1 MSFFAVALV
10 VSLASLVVKGL
21 FTCFV
26 PQGRLPRALD
36 RILRF
41 IPPAAL
47 AALVAPAIVYAKTA
61 SGSTFAP
68 ARLLAGLGALVI
80 AVYSR
85 NVVVTIVSG
94 MALLMLLQ
102 RVIG

>member
-1 MSFFAVALV
+1 MNFFFVALA
-10 VSLASLVVKGL
+10 VSLGSLIVKGL

-26 PQGRLPRALD
+26 PHSRLPKALD

-47 AALVAPAIVYAKTA
+47 AALVAPAIFYAKTA
-61 SGSTFAP
+61 SGSVFSP
-68 ARLLAGLGALVI
+68 ARLAAGLGALAI

-85 NVVVTIVSG
+85 NVIVTIVSG
-94 MALLMLLQ
+94 MALLLLLQ
-102 RVIG
+102 MVLG